1 MMLSIILTLMIIK
14 MKSKSVFW
22 WLGFIVA
29 IITAIIGYCS
39 CTAGISVGKSN
50 RVEQTVTN
58 MVDSTVTSF
67 SIVPNK

>member
-1 MMLSIILTLMIIK
+1 
-14 MKSKSVFW
+14 MKSKSVLW
-22 WLGFIVA
+22 WLGLIVV
-29 IITAIIGYCS
+29 IITPIICYCS
-39 CTAGISVGKSN
+39 CTSGISIGKSN